1 MKIKNVVVIND
12 VTNDLNDGKF
22 FYDQKEANI
31 RIQLTQNR
39 LVFIKILRILAAFY
53 IINTV
58 LVNPLIILY

>member
-31 RIQLTQNR
+31 RIQLTQ
-39 LVFIKILRILAAFY
+39 KPACFY
-53 IINTV
+53 KNSK
-58 LVNPLIILY
+58 NPGCFLYN